1 MIAIKTAWVINMLMD
16 KKIAVLGAGKLGET
30 LIRGLLDAGVI
41 DIKNVRITAAHQERL
56 DQMRER
62 FDVAGTLSN
71 KVASTTADIIILAV
85 KPQTVAVV
93 LSEIGDGLQPSQLLI
108 SVAASVSTAFI
119 EKHLIAPVPVIRAM
133 PNTPC
138 LLKKGMTGIAAGSN
152 ASREHLDLAKFI
164 FDSVGRTIVADEKH
178 MDAITGLSA
187 SGPAFIYIVIES
199 LAEAGVKVGLPR
211 DVATELAAQTVVG
224 AGSMVLETSEHP
236 AKLKDMVTTPAGCTI
251 DGILELEEG
260 GLRVT
265 LIKAVVKATQR
276 AKELLET

>member
-1 MIAIKTAWVINMLMD
+1 MLKD

-30 LIRGLLDAGVI
+30 LIKGLIEADVI
-41 DIKNVRITAAHQERL
+41 DTRNLIVTAGHQSRL
-56 DQMRER
+56 DHLRQR
-62 FDVAGTLSN
+62 FDVIGTLSN
-71 KVASTTADIIILAV
+71 PQAAESADIIILAV
-85 KPQTVAVV
+85 KPQTVPLV
-93 LSEIGDGLQPSQLLI
+93 LSEIAATLRPSQLLI
-108 SVAASVSTAFI
+108 SVAASVSIAFI
-119 EKHLIAPVPVIRAM
+119 EKHLALPVPVIRAM

-138 LLKKGMTGIAAGSN
+138 LLKKGMTGISPGTNAAPDHI
-152 ASREHLDLAKFI
+152 ELARFI
-164 FDSVGRTIVADEKH
+164 FDSVGRTVVVDEKH

-211 DVATELAAQTVVG
+211 DIATELAAQTVLG
-224 AGSMVLETSEHP
+224 AGAMVLETAEHP

-251 DGILELEEG
+251 DGILELEDG

-265 LIKAVVKATQR
+265 LIKAVVKATSR

>member
-1 MIAIKTAWVINMLMD
+1 MLKD
-16 KKIAVLGAGKLGET
+16 KKLAVLGAGKLGET
-30 LIRGLLDAGVI
+30 LIKGLLEARVIEVANIIVTAG
-41 DIKNVRITAAHQERL
+41 HQQRL
-56 DQMRER
+56 DKLRER
-62 FDVAGTLSN
+62 FGVAGTLSN
-71 KVASTTADIIILAV
+71 KMAIESADIIILSV
-85 KPQTVAVV
+85 KPQTVPLVV
-93 LSEIGDGLQPSQLLI
+93 AEIGGLLKPSQLLI
-108 SVAASVSTAFI
+108 SVAASVSSAFI
-119 EKHLIAPVPVIRAM
+119 EKHLKAEIPVIRAM

-138 LLKKGMTGIAAGSN
+138 LLNKGMTGISPGKN

-164 FDSVGRTIVADEKH
+164 FDAVGRTIVADEKH

-187 SGPAFIYIVIES
+187 SGPAFIYIIIES

-211 DVATELAAQTVVG
+211 DMATELAAQTVVG
-224 AGSMVLETSEHP
+224 AGSMVLETGEHP

-265 LIKAVVKATQR
+265 LIKSVVKATQR